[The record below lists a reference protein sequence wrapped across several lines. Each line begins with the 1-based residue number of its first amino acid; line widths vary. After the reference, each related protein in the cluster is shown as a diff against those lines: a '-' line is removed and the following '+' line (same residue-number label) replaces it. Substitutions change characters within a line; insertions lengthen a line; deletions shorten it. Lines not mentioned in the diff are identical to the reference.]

1 MDIRDQV
8 TARRA
13 ELENEKR
20 ETKSTKGYA
29 EKSRH
34 RKGAHMIDDEAIKH
48 IEKLHQLKNDGIIT
62 EADFE
67 AAKQKLLL
75 GIPRPPS
82 AFEKILQSHNGLIS
96 LPAEGDHIGWMT
108 FPLKRYADFTGRSCR
123 KEFWMYQLLYVAL
136 FFACAVFGIAI
147 GSDAAAGLFVLCALG
162 LLVPLIAVEVRRF
175 HDLGKPGTY
184 ALFNLI
190 PYLGVLIVFFFMLQP
205 GVEDD
210 NEYGECPK

>member
-1 MDIRDQV
+1 
-8 TARRA
+8 
-13 ELENEKR
+13 
-20 ETKSTKGYA
+20 
-29 EKSRH
+29 
-34 RKGAHMIDDEAIKH
+34 MIDDEAIKH
-48 IEKLHQLKNDGIIT
+48 IEKLHQLKNDGVIT

-75 GIPRPPS
+75 GTPRRPS
-82 AFEKILQSHNGLIS
+82 ALDKLTQQASGPIP

-147 GSDAAAGLFVLCALG
+147 GTDAAAGLFVLCALG
-162 LLVPLIAVEVRRF
+162 LIVPLIAVEVRRF

-190 PYLGVLIVFFFMLQP
+190 PYLGVLIVYFFMLRP
-205 GVEDD
+205 GIEEE
-210 NEYGECPK
+210 NEYGSNPL